1 MPGQNKGRALS
12 ENESRLVTQEGEI
25 VQLVGLSH
33 KSFII
38 VLKSGETFH
47 THRGIISHDDVIGK
61 EWGTQISSH
70 NGSPFFILQ
79 PSLTDLLRNTK
90 RATQIMYPKEIG
102 YILLYM
108 GIGPGS
114 KVIEAGTGSGSFT
127 TALAHCVGDIGRVY
141 SYELKEETQASAQR
155 TLKKLGLS
163 ENVVFK
169 IRDISDGF
177 DEKNVDAVFLDVSNP
192 YDYLAQVRRSLKS
205 GGHFGCLLPTTNQVI
220 QLLVALRRHDF
231 AFVEVCDVS
240 VRFYKPEPT
249 RFRPTDR
256 MISHTGYLIFA
267 RPVLLRSEEVDG
279 KLLREIGLVGI
290 DVESTESNEDDSES

>member
-1 MPGQNKGRALS
+1 
-12 ENESRLVTQEGEI
+12 
-25 VQLVGLSH
+25 
-33 KSFII
+33 
-38 VLKSGETFH
+38 
-47 THRGIISHDDVIGK
+47 
-61 EWGTQISSH
+61 
-70 NGSPFFILQ
+70 
-79 PSLTDLLRNTK
+79 
-90 RATQIMYPKEIG
+90 MYPKEIG

-163 ENVVFK
+163 DNVVFK

-192 YDYLAQVRRSLKS
+192 YDYLAQVRRSLKP

-267 RPVLLRSEEVDG
+267 RPVLLRSQEVDG